1 MKTKLRCML
10 PQWQQKRKI
19 MRMAADDKLDEAL
32 YLWFVQK
39 RSQGM
44 PVSGPV
50 LSEKATQLNSKIH
63 GDSAPDFKASKGWLW
78 RFCNRHGM
86 RQLSIQGEKLS
97 SDMTAPDPFK
107 EELQTVME
115 NEGLTLENLCNCDET
130 YRMLPTKTLA
140 SRSEMEAPGMKKQ
153 KDRITLMAC
162 ANATGTHRS
171 PLLFVGKAAN
181 PRCFKKILYL

>member
-1 MKTKLRCML
+1 MYASTMESLSYSKK
-10 PQWQQKRKI
+10 KRKI

-44 PVSGPV
+44 PISGPV
-50 LSEKATQLNSKIH
+50 LCEKATQLNSKIH

-107 EELQTVME
+107 KELQTLME
-115 NEGLTLENLCNCDET
+115 NEGLTLENLYNCDET
-130 YRMLPTKTLA
+130 GLCYRMLPTKTIA
-140 SRSEMEAPGMKKQ
+140 SRSEKQAPGMKKQ

-162 ANATGTHRS
+162 ANATGTHKF
-171 PLLFVGKAAN
+171 PLMHVHW
-181 PRCFKKILYL
+181 